1 MLNSPTLD
9 VAIGLAMI
17 FLLLSLLVSAV
28 CEMLAGFFK
37 WRSANLWD
45 GIEQLLQSKD
55 ARNALYNHPLIR
67 GLAPAG
73 TSSPALPTT
82 RPASAPPDGTM
93 ASLGKRFTR
102 AIWVSSDLDGS
113 KIPSYIPSRTFALAL
128 IEVLREPHD
137 VANRVRQGFDALIG
151 NAAQNPFGYVDSVRR
166 QLDAFAADASLGQGV
181 RDAIAKLRDRIFAP
195 PSDALV
201 TSLKASVKSA
211 TEPLRTSNPN
221 AIAAVTQWLDAA
233 PAADCP
239 TLRQSLAAAI
249 AQVAPGDATADARK
263 ALDVILSQFSV
274 GTPEQISGELRMF
287 VGKAADVR
295 YALNNADEKLKDLA
309 RSLSPLLDDA
319 ADDVDHFRRNVEV
332 WFNDGMD
339 RVAGWYKRH
348 TTAWQAVIGFIL
360 AVALNVD
367 ALQIVRTLYRD
378 PALRQSIASQAQAYA
393 SEPHPSLER
402 RSLDFSS
409 AAAPD
414 AKAVNVSL
422 SAVEIAPGDTLAA
435 KIAFPADLQ
444 NPTVHVEVQSAYL
457 VLSDNAQAD
466 SSKWINK
473 LDPTVTAGS
482 NAVTV
487 YGRLNTSV
495 TSESVETFRVTVAG
509 APAGVDASVV
519 ARPTA
524 DAQFD
529 SLRTKIGTLG
539 LPIGWRG
546 CGDNGGRAPN
556 TAGAPA
562 TSATSASAA
571 DASLDP
577 TTPLI
582 WCDHERTQ
590 LSKILLGLWP
600 MLLGWLVTASAMS
613 LGAPFWFDTL
623 KRFVSIRSAGKAP
636 EEAPLKPKEVPQPKE
651 PGETT
656 GAG

>member
-28 CEMLAGFFK
+28 CEMLAGFLK
-37 WRSANLWD
+37 WRAANLWE

-67 GLAPAG
+67 GLAPTG
-73 TSSPALPTT
+73 TSSTTPPTT
-82 RPASAPPDGTM
+82 QAANAPPDGTM
-93 ASLGKRFTR
+93 ASLGKRLTR
-102 AIWVSSDLDGS
+102 AIWVSSEVDGS
-113 KIPSYIPSRTFALAL
+113 KVPSYIPSRTFALAL
-128 IEVLREPHD
+128 IEVLREPHE
-137 VANRVRQGFDALIG
+137 VADHVRQGFDALIG
-151 NAAQNPFGYVDSVRR
+151 NATQNPFGYVDSVKK
-166 QLDAFAADASLGQGV
+166 QLDAFAGDASLGQGV
-181 RDAIAKLRDRIFAP
+181 RDAIAKLRDRIFAQ

-211 TEPLRTSNPN
+211 TEALRTSNPN
-221 AIAAVTQWLDAA
+221 AVAVVTQWLDAA

-239 TLRQSLAAAI
+239 TLRQSLADAI

-263 ALDVILSQFSV
+263 ALDGILSQFSV
-274 GTPEQISGELRMF
+274 GTPEQIAGQLQTF
-287 VGKAADVR
+287 VDKAGDVR
-295 YALNNADEKLKDLA
+295 NALNYADGKLKDLA

-319 ADDVDHFRRNVEV
+319 DDDVDHFRRNVEV

-393 SEPHPSLER
+393 NEPHPSLER

-422 SAVEIAPGDTLAA
+422 SALEIAPGDTLAA
-435 KIAFPADLQ
+435 KIVFPADVQ

-457 VLSDNAQAD
+457 VLSDIAQAD
-466 SSKWINK
+466 PSKWGNK
-473 LDPTVTAGS
+473 LDPAVTAGS
-482 NAVTV
+482 NTVTV

-495 TSESVETFRVTVAG
+495 KSESVETFRVTVAG
-509 APAGVDASVV
+509 AAASVEASVV

-524 DAQFD
+524 DDQFD
-529 SLRTKIGTLG
+529 SLRTKIGSLG

-546 CGDNGGRAPN
+546 CGDARSSAPN
-556 TAGAPA
+556 AGGQAPGAQTAA
-562 TSATSASAA
+562 TS

-582 WCDHERTQ
+582 WCDHDRSQ
-590 LSKILLGLWP
+590 YAKVLLGMWP
-600 MLLGWLVTASAMS
+600 MLLGWLITASAMS
-613 LGAPFWFDTL
+613 LGAPFWFDIL

-651 PGETT
+651 PGDITST
-656 GAG
+656 G